1 MAALQGAGVTDDRW
15 EPDAADIERRKKEL
29 LAAARGESK
38 NGGPSQSIGLGL
50 QFVVTVMVCLF
61 AGQWLDRK
69 LGTTPW
75 LLLAGMMLGA
85 GLGLWSLLRIARGQ
99 EAQDR
104 QQRQKDGTDGSR

>member
-1 MAALQGAGVTDDRW
+1 MADDRW

-29 LAAARGESK
+29 LAAARGDRKDE
-38 NGGPSQSIGLGL
+38 GPAQNIGLGL

-61 AGQWLDRK
+61 IGQWLDRK
-69 LGTTPW
+69 FGTTPW

-99 EAQDR
+99 EQADRHRRDQD
-104 QQRQKDGTDGSR
+104 GANG